1 MIQIDG
7 SFLEGGGQILRT
19 SLSLSA
25 LTGKPFKIEN
35 IRKNRNNPGLAVQHL
50 EAIRAI
56 AAITNTK
63 TDAKKGDI
71 TIEFSPKERIKKEEI
86 NIEIPTAGSA
96 SLIISTILPIA
107 YKIKKDLKIRIHGGG
122 TWNKWAP
129 SVIYLQKVLLP
140 LLKKA
145 GFKGEIEI
153 KRDGFVPRG
162 GAILEIILHPWKN
175 PPPLFLEQSNISGV
189 FIESVSSVS
198 LEKARVA
205 ERQIEA
211 AESILKPL
219 KLEIEKTAKYVEAYG
234 FGSGI
239 LICSSPT
246 ILGRDIPGERGITA
260 EKIGKQ
266 AAMDFLSEVQS
277 KAAVDSYAADQ
288 LMIYLALAGGKIKT
302 SFISDH
308 AKTNAYTIE
317 KFLPVKFSLDEKE
330 KTIECKKI

>member
-1 MIQIDG
+1 MMIQIDG

-25 LTGKPFKIEN
+25 LTGKPFEIEN

-145 GFKGEIEI
+145 
-153 KRDGFVPRG
+153 RG
-162 GAILEIILHPWKN
+162 
-175 PPPLFLEQSNISGV
+175 
-189 FIESVSSVS
+189 
-198 LEKARVA
+198 A

-260 EKIGKQ
+260 
-266 AAMDFLSEVQS
+266 A
-277 KAAVDSYAADQ
+277 
-288 LMIYLALAGGKIKT
+288 
-302 SFISDH
+302 
-308 AKTNAYTIE
+308 TIRN
-317 KFLPVKFSLDEKE
+317 P
-330 KTIECKKI
+330 TR